1 MKRAESSDRFNSM
14 DVKEKKPNLGI
25 TSIDEPGS
33 FIYVDKVED
42 KYAVVFK
49 PDNEP
54 NKLYVSYLYIDYTID
69 YIEEMNIPAQYASYI
84 ALKITKTLTDSYG
97 SHVYIGSIN
106 FKEDPQVYYKFSIS
120 EREFKLQE
128 KVSNYHIKDTVQG
141 IQNTAY
147 KTIGNITH
155 FIGVRKSTDD
165 EVYVKYNNTTDTI
178 ESEIAYFSEL
188 GDIYLNALCLT
199 KENTV
204 LLCGHISNH
213 NKDNTPTVR
222 TPYINVVL
230 S

>member
-1 MKRAESSDRFNSM
+1 M
-14 DVKEKKPNLGI
+14 EKKPNLGI
-25 TSIDEPGS
+25 TKIDEPGS
-33 FIYVDKVED
+33 FIYVDKVEN
-42 KYAVVFK
+42 KYIVIFK

-54 NKLYVSYLYIDYTID
+54 NKLYATSLFTDFTID
-69 YIEEMNIPAQYASYI
+69 YIEELLIPDQYATYVSI
-84 ALKITKTLTDSYG
+84 KITKTVANNYG
-97 SHVYIGSIN
+97 SEIFIGSIN
-106 FKEDPQVYYKFSIS
+106 FKEDPTVYYKFSIS

-128 KVSNYHIKDTVQG
+128 KVTNYQVKDTVDG
-141 IQNTAY
+141 IRNTAY
-147 KTIGNITH
+147 KTQGNITH

-204 LLCGHISNH
+204 LLCGHISTN
-213 NKDNTPTVR
+213 NQDNTPNVR